1 MNKAKLYSALAMK
14 EMHVNDFLKELN
26 NHGLKLSESAY
37 YSRIRGE
44 QEFDI
49 KEIKTIV
56 KVLNLTREEMNDIF
70 LENWCPKRHLRRH
83 KQMQALQTFNF
94 EELPVRTLTVD
105 NEPYFVGK
113 DVAEILGYSNTRDA
127 LSKHVDEDDKEIL
140 TSRNTTLENLPNRG
154 LTAVNESGLYSLIF
168 SSKLESAKRFKRWVT
183 SDVLPAIRKH
193 GIYATD
199 SVIENTLNNPDY
211 IINIL
216 TEYKKE
222 KEQNLLLQQEMGEL
236 KPKADYV
243 DEILKSTGTL
253 ATTQIA
259 ADYGI
264 SAQKLNKLL
273 HEARLQRKVNKQ
285 WVLYSEHMGKSYTES
300 DTIPIVRSDG
310 REDTVLQTR
319 WTQKGRLKIHEIMTE
334 FGYEANVTA

>member
-1 MNKAKLYSALAMK
+1 
-14 EMHVNDFLKELN
+14 
-26 NHGLKLSESAY
+26 
-37 YSRIRGE
+37 
-44 QEFDI
+44 
-49 KEIKTIV
+49 
-56 KVLNLTREEMNDIF
+56 
-70 LENWCPKRHLRRH
+70 
-83 KQMQALQTFNF
+83 MQALQTFNF

-105 NEPYFVGK
+105 GEPYFVGN
-113 DVAEILGYSNTRDA
+113 DVAQILGYEDYRGAIN
-127 LSKHVDEDDKEIL
+127 KKVDTEDKLRSQIDHAGQKR
-140 TSRNTTLENLPNRG
+140 SVTLI
-154 LTAVNESGLYSLIF
+154 NESGLYSLIF

-199 SVIENTLNNPDY
+199 NVIEQTLKDPDY
-211 IINIL
+211 IITVL

-222 KEQNLLLQQEMGEL
+222 KEQNLLLQQEIGEL

-300 DTIPIVRSDG
+300 DTIAIVRSDG

-334 FGYEANVTA
+334 FGYEANLGGA

>member
-1 MNKAKLYSALAMK
+1 
-14 EMHVNDFLKELN
+14 
-26 NHGLKLSESAY
+26 
-37 YSRIRGE
+37 
-44 QEFDI
+44 
-49 KEIKTIV
+49 
-56 KVLNLTREEMNDIF
+56 
-70 LENWCPKRHLRRH
+70 
-83 KQMQALQTFNF
+83 MQALQTFNF

-199 SVIENTLNNPDY
+199 NVIENTLNNPDY
-211 IINIL
+211 IITVL

-222 KEQNLLLQQEMGEL
+222 KEQNLLLQQEIGEL

-264 SAQKLNKLL
+264 SAQKLNKIL

>member
-1 MNKAKLYSALAMK
+1 MN
-14 EMHVNDFLKELN
+14 E
-26 NHGLKLSESAY
+26 
-37 YSRIRGE
+37 
-44 QEFDI
+44 
-49 KEIKTIV
+49 
-56 KVLNLTREEMNDIF
+56 
-70 LENWCPKRHLRRH
+70 
-83 KQMQALQTFNF
+83 LQTFNF
-94 EELPVRTLTVD
+94 EELPVRTLSIND
-105 NEPYFVGK
+105 EPYFVGK
-113 DVAEILGYSNTRDA
+113 DVADILGYKRTADA
-127 LSKHVDEDDKEIL
+127 IREHVDSEDKGVGKIQ
-140 TSRNTTLENLPNRG
+140 TPGGKQNVTII
-154 LTAVNESGLYSLIF
+154 NESGLYSLIF
-168 SSKLESAKRFKRWVT
+168 SSKLETAKRFKRWVT
-183 SDVLPAIRKH
+183 SEVLPAIRKH

-199 SVIENTLNNPDY
+199 SVIEQTIQNPDY
-211 IINIL
+211 IITVL

-222 KEQNLLLQQEMGEL
+222 KEQNLLLQQEIGEL

-334 FGYEANVTA
+334 FGYEANVTV

>member
-1 MNKAKLYSALAMK
+1 
-14 EMHVNDFLKELN
+14 
-26 NHGLKLSESAY
+26 
-37 YSRIRGE
+37 
-44 QEFDI
+44 
-49 KEIKTIV
+49 
-56 KVLNLTREEMNDIF
+56 
-70 LENWCPKRHLRRH
+70 
-83 KQMQALQTFNF
+83 MQALQTFQNSQF
-94 EELPVRTLTVD
+94 GNL
-105 NEPYFVGK
+105 
-113 DVAEILGYSNTRDA
+113 
-127 LSKHVDEDDKEIL
+127 EIL
-140 TSRNTTLENLPNRG
+140 TIEGKQWFPAINVAETLGYTNPRKAIRDHAKERGVTIRSVIDSLGRNQNKKFIDEGNLYRLISR
-154 LTAVNESGLYSLIF
+154 
-168 SSKLESAKRFKRWVT
+168 SKLPQAEQFEEWVF
-183 SDVLPAIRKH
+183 DEVLPAIRKH

-199 SVIENTLNNPDY
+199 NVIEQTLKDPDY
-211 IINIL
+211 IITVL

-222 KEQNLLLQQEMGEL
+222 KEQNLLLQQEIGEL

-300 DTIPIVRSDG
+300 DTIAIVRSDG

>member
-1 MNKAKLYSALAMK
+1 MQ
-14 EMHVNDFLKELN
+14 ELQ
-26 NHGLKLSESAY
+26 
-37 YSRIRGE
+37 I
-44 QEFDI
+44 
-49 KEIKTIV
+49 
-56 KVLNLTREEMNDIF
+56 
-70 LENWCPKRHLRRH
+70 
-83 KQMQALQTFNF
+83 FNF

-105 NEPYFVGK
+105 DEPYFVGN
-113 DVAEILGYSNTRDA
+113 DVAQILGYEDYRGAINKKVDA
-127 LSKHVDEDDKEIL
+127 EDKLRSQIDYAGQKR
-140 TSRNTTLENLPNRG
+140 SVTLI
-154 LTAVNESGLYSLIF
+154 NESGLYSLIF

-183 SDVLPAIRKH
+183 SEVLPAIRKH

-199 SVIENTLNNPDY
+199 SVIEQTIQNPDY
-211 IINIL
+211 IITVL

-222 KEQNLLLQQEMGEL
+222 KEQNLLLQQEIGEL

-319 WTQKGRLKIHEIMTE
+319 WTQKGRLKIHEIMTD
-334 FGYEANVTA
+334 FGYEANLGGV

>member
-1 MNKAKLYSALAMK
+1 MQN
-14 EMHVNDFLKELN
+14 LKVFQNSQFGDL
-26 NHGLKLSESAY
+26 
-37 YSRIRGE
+37 
-44 QEFDI
+44 
-49 KEIKTIV
+49 
-56 KVLNLTREEMNDIF
+56 
-70 LENWCPKRHLRRH
+70 
-83 KQMQALQTFNF
+83 
-94 EELPVRTLTVD
+94 
-105 NEPYFVGK
+105 
-113 DVAEILGYSNTRDA
+113 
-127 LSKHVDEDDKEIL
+127 EIL
-140 TSRNTTLENLPNRG
+140 TIDNKEYFPAIKVAEVLGYTNPRDAISRHTKKRGVVKHDVIDSLGRKQVKKFIDEGNLYR
-154 LTAVNESGLYSLIF
+154 LI
-168 SSKLESAKRFKRWVT
+168 SRSKLPQAEQFEEWIF
-183 SDVLPAIRKH
+183 DEVLPAIRKH

-199 SVIENTLNNPDY
+199 SVIEQTIQNPDY
-211 IINIL
+211 IITVL

-222 KEQNLLLQQEMGEL
+222 KEQNLLLQQEIGEL

-319 WTQKGRLKIHEIMTE
+319 WTQKGRLKIHEIMTD
-334 FGYEANVTA
+334 FGYEANLGGV

>member
-1 MNKAKLYSALAMK
+1 
-14 EMHVNDFLKELN
+14 
-26 NHGLKLSESAY
+26 
-37 YSRIRGE
+37 
-44 QEFDI
+44 
-49 KEIKTIV
+49 
-56 KVLNLTREEMNDIF
+56 
-70 LENWCPKRHLRRH
+70 
-83 KQMQALQTFNF
+83 MQALQTFENSQF
-94 EELPVRTLTVD
+94 GNL
-105 NEPYFVGK
+105 
-113 DVAEILGYSNTRDA
+113 
-127 LSKHVDEDDKEIL
+127 EIL
-140 TSRNTTLENLPNRG
+140 TIEGKQWFPAINVAETLGYTNPRKAIRDHAKERGVTIRSVIDSLGRNQNKKFIDEGNLYRLISR
-154 LTAVNESGLYSLIF
+154 
-168 SSKLESAKRFKRWVT
+168 SKLPQAEQFEEWVF
-183 SDVLPAIRKH
+183 DEVLPAIRKH

-199 SVIENTLNNPDY
+199 NVIENTLNNPDY
-211 IINIL
+211 IITVL

-222 KEQNLLLQQEMGEL
+222 KEQNLLLQQEIGEL

-285 WVLYSEHMGKSYTES
+285 WVLYSEHMGKSYTDS
-300 DTIPIVRSDG
+300 DTITIVRSDG

-334 FGYEANVTA
+334 FGYEANLGGA

>member
-1 MNKAKLYSALAMK
+1 
-14 EMHVNDFLKELN
+14 
-26 NHGLKLSESAY
+26 
-37 YSRIRGE
+37 
-44 QEFDI
+44 
-49 KEIKTIV
+49 
-56 KVLNLTREEMNDIF
+56 
-70 LENWCPKRHLRRH
+70 
-83 KQMQALQTFNF
+83 MQALQTFNF
-94 EELPVRTLTVD
+94 EELPVRTLEVD
-105 NEPYFVGK
+105 GEPYFIGK
-113 DVAEILGYSNTRDA
+113 DVADILGYANGRDA
-127 LSKHVDEDDKEIL
+127 LSKHVDEDDKKVL

-199 SVIENTLNNPDY
+199 NVIEQTLKDPDY
-211 IINIL
+211 IITVL

-222 KEQNLLLQQEMGEL
+222 KEHNLLLQQEIGEL

-285 WVLYSEHMGKSYTES
+285 WVLYSEHMGKSYTDS
-300 DTIPIVRSDG
+300 DTITIVRSDG

-334 FGYEANVTA
+334 FGYEANLGGA

>member
-1 MNKAKLYSALAMK
+1 MQELQVFQNSQFGNLEILTIEGK
-14 EMHVNDFLKELN
+14 EWFP
-26 NHGLKLSESAY
+26 A
-37 YSRIRGE
+37 
-44 QEFDI
+44 I
-49 KEIKTIV
+49 K
-56 KVLNLTREEMNDIF
+56 
-70 LENWCPKRHLRRH
+70 
-83 KQMQALQTFNF
+83 
-94 EELPVRTLTVD
+94 
-105 NEPYFVGK
+105 
-113 DVAEILGYSNTRDA
+113 VAELLGYSNPRKAIRDHA
-127 LSKHVDEDDKEIL
+127 KEKGVTIRSVLSNGGNQNKKFIDEGNLYRLI
-140 TSRNTTLENLPNRG
+140 SR
-154 LTAVNESGLYSLIF
+154 
-168 SSKLESAKRFKRWVT
+168 SKLPQAEQFEEWVF
-183 SDVLPAIRKH
+183 DEVLPAIRKH

-199 SVIENTLNNPDY
+199 NVIEETLNNPDY
-211 IINIL
+211 LITVL

-222 KEQNLLLQQEMGEL
+222 KEQNLLLKQEIGEL

-273 HEARLQRKVNKQ
+273 HEAKLQRKVNKQ

-319 WTQKGRLKIHEIMTE
+319 WTQKGRLKIHEIMTD
-334 FGYEANVTA
+334 FGYEANLGGA

>member
-1 MNKAKLYSALAMK
+1 GKQWFPAINVAETLGYTNPRKAIRDHAKERGVTIRSVIDSLGRNQNKKFIDEGNLYRLISRSKLPQA
-14 EMHVNDFLKELN
+14 
-26 NHGLKLSESAY
+26 
-37 YSRIRGE
+37 E
-44 QEFDI
+44 Q
-49 KEIKTIV
+49 
-56 KVLNLTREEMNDIF
+56 
-70 LENWCPKRHLRRH
+70 
-83 KQMQALQTFNF
+83 F
-94 EELPVRTLTVD
+94 EE
-105 NEPYFVGK
+105 
-113 DVAEILGYSNTRDA
+113 
-127 LSKHVDEDDKEIL
+127 
-140 TSRNTTLENLPNRG
+140 
-154 LTAVNESGLYSLIF
+154 
-168 SSKLESAKRFKRWVT
+168 WVFD
-183 SDVLPAIRKH
+183 DVLPAIRKH

-199 SVIENTLNNPDY
+199 NVIEQTLKDPDY
-211 IINIL
+211 IITVL

-222 KEQNLLLQQEMGEL
+222 KEQNLLLQQEIGEL

-285 WVLYSEHMGKSYTES
+285 WVLYSEHMGKSYTDS
-300 DTIPIVRSDG
+300 DTITIVRSDG

-334 FGYEANVTA
+334 FGYEANLGGA

>member
-1 MNKAKLYSALAMK
+1 M
-14 EMHVNDFLKELN
+14 
-26 NHGLKLSESAY
+26 
-37 YSRIRGE
+37 
-44 QEFDI
+44 QE
-49 KEIKTIV
+49 
-56 KVLNLTREEMNDIF
+56 
-70 LENWCPKRHLRRH
+70 
-83 KQMQALQTFNF
+83 LQTFNF

-127 LSKHVDEDDKEIL
+127 LSKHVDEDDKEII

-168 SSKLESAKRFKRWVT
+168 SSKLESAKRFKRWVI

-199 SVIENTLNNPDY
+199 NVIEQTLKDPDY
-211 IINIL
+211 IITVL

-222 KEQNLLLQQEMGEL
+222 KEQNLLLQQEIGEL

-285 WVLYSEHMGKSYTES
+285 WVLYSEHMGKSYTDS
-300 DTIPIVRSDG
+300 DTITIVRSDG

>member
-1 MNKAKLYSALAMK
+1 
-14 EMHVNDFLKELN
+14 
-26 NHGLKLSESAY
+26 
-37 YSRIRGE
+37 
-44 QEFDI
+44 
-49 KEIKTIV
+49 
-56 KVLNLTREEMNDIF
+56 
-70 LENWCPKRHLRRH
+70 
-83 KQMQALQTFNF
+83 MQALQTFNF

-168 SSKLESAKRFKRWVT
+168 SSKLESAKRFKCWVT

>member
-1 MNKAKLYSALAMK
+1 MQ
-14 EMHVNDFLKELN
+14 ELQVFRN
-26 NHGLKLSESAY
+26 SQFG
-37 YSRIRGE
+37 
-44 QEFDI
+44 
-49 KEIKTIV
+49 
-56 KVLNLTREEMNDIF
+56 NL
-70 LENWCPKRHLRRH
+70 
-83 KQMQALQTFNF
+83 
-94 EELPVRTLTVD
+94 
-105 NEPYFVGK
+105 
-113 DVAEILGYSNTRDA
+113 
-127 LSKHVDEDDKEIL
+127 EIL
-140 TSRNTTLENLPNRG
+140 TIEGKQWFPAIKVAETLGYTNPRKAIRDHAKEKGVTIRSVLSNGGNQNKKFIDEGNLYRLISR
-154 LTAVNESGLYSLIF
+154 
-168 SSKLESAKRFKRWVT
+168 SKLPQAEQFEEWVFD
-183 SDVLPAIRKH
+183 DVLPAIRKH

-199 SVIENTLNNPDY
+199 KVIEQTLKDPDY
-211 IINIL
+211 IITVL

-222 KEQNLLLQQEMGEL
+222 KEQNLLLQQEIGEL

-300 DTIPIVRSDG
+300 DTIAIVRSDG

-334 FGYEANVTA
+334 FGYEANLGGA

>member
-1 MNKAKLYSALAMK
+1 MHDLKVFQNSQFGELEILTIDNKEWFPA
-14 EMHVNDFLKELN
+14 
-26 NHGLKLSESAY
+26 
-37 YSRIRGE
+37 
-44 QEFDI
+44 I
-49 KEIKTIV
+49 K
-56 KVLNLTREEMNDIF
+56 
-70 LENWCPKRHLRRH
+70 
-83 KQMQALQTFNF
+83 
-94 EELPVRTLTVD
+94 
-105 NEPYFVGK
+105 
-113 DVAEILGYSNTRDA
+113 VAEILGYTNPRKAIRDHAKERGVTIRSVIDSLGRNQDKKFIDEGNLYRLITR
-127 LSKHVDEDDKEIL
+127 
-140 TSRNTTLENLPNRG
+140 
-154 LTAVNESGLYSLIF
+154 
-168 SSKLESAKRFKRWVT
+168 SKLPQADQFEEWVFE
-183 SDVLPAIRKH
+183 DVLPAIRKH

-199 SVIENTLNNPDY
+199 DVIENTLNNPDY
-211 IINIL
+211 IINVL

-222 KEQNLLLQQEMGEL
+222 KEQNLLLQQEIGEL

-285 WVLYSEHMGKSYTES
+285 WVLYSEHMGKNYTES
-300 DTIPIVRSDG
+300 DTIPIIRSDG

>member
-1 MNKAKLYSALAMK
+1 
-14 EMHVNDFLKELN
+14 
-26 NHGLKLSESAY
+26 
-37 YSRIRGE
+37 
-44 QEFDI
+44 
-49 KEIKTIV
+49 
-56 KVLNLTREEMNDIF
+56 
-70 LENWCPKRHLRRH
+70 
-83 KQMQALQTFNF
+83 MQALQTFNF
-94 EELPVRTLTVD
+94 EELPVRTLEVD
-105 NEPYFVGK
+105 GEPYFIGK
-113 DVAEILGYSNTRDA
+113 DVADILGYANGRDA
-127 LSKHVDEDDKEIL
+127 LSKHVDEDDKKVL

-199 SVIENTLNNPDY
+199 NVIEQTLKDPDY
-211 IINIL
+211 IITVL

-222 KEQNLLLQQEMGEL
+222 KEQNLLLQQEIGEL

-300 DTIPIVRSDG
+300 DTIPIVRSDC

>member
-1 MNKAKLYSALAMK
+1 
-14 EMHVNDFLKELN
+14 
-26 NHGLKLSESAY
+26 
-37 YSRIRGE
+37 
-44 QEFDI
+44 
-49 KEIKTIV
+49 
-56 KVLNLTREEMNDIF
+56 
-70 LENWCPKRHLRRH
+70 
-83 KQMQALQTFNF
+83 MQALQTFQNSQF
-94 EELPVRTLTVD
+94 GDL
-105 NEPYFVGK
+105 
-113 DVAEILGYSNTRDA
+113 
-127 LSKHVDEDDKEIL
+127 EIL
-140 TSRNTTLENLPNRG
+140 TIEGKQWFPAINVAETLGYTNPRKAIRDHAKERGVTIRSVIDSLGRNQNKKFIDEGNLYRLISR
-154 LTAVNESGLYSLIF
+154 
-168 SSKLESAKRFKRWVT
+168 SKLPQAEQFEEWVFD
-183 SDVLPAIRKH
+183 DVLPAIRKH

-199 SVIENTLNNPDY
+199 NVIEQTLKDPDY
-211 IINIL
+211 IITVL

-222 KEQNLLLQQEMGEL
+222 KEQNLLLQQEIGEL

-300 DTIPIVRSDG
+300 DTIAIVRSDG